1 MPARWSVTAGPEHE
15 KHFQEKLNIE
25 HQLEHVVM
33 QLVSHIDADA
43 FTSLLSAAEAMQPPF
58 EPARELV
65 EAARQKMVEVERF
78 QARRRKQAALEALS
92 HFENAPPF

>member
-1 MPARWSVTAGPEHE
+1 
-15 KHFQEKLNIE
+15 
-25 HQLEHVVM
+25 
-33 QLVSHIDADA
+33 
-43 FTSLLSAAEAMQPPF
+43 
-58 EPARELV
+58 V